1 MFVNGNQ
8 SLVFLIFIILE
19 AKVLE
24 PKVFSSSEFH
34 FIYKDLSI

>member
-19 AKVLE
+19 T
-24 PKVFSSSEFH
+24 KVFSSSEFH
-34 FIYKDLSI
+34 FIYMDDL